1 MPVGNLSD
9 NVSLESSKNYKLV
22 VNFKDPPETRIFI
35 TLLSLSEILETDGLR
50 VRKEGLTITSCTSKV
65 KFYPR

>member
-22 VNFKDPPETRIFI
+22 VYFKDLPETRIFI

-50 VRKEGLTITSCTSKV
+50 IRKEQLTITSCTSKV